1 MTTHDDDRDH
11 DVWLRCFTAAL
22 AGPTTTGPHG
32 HRPNDIAEV
41 CGQIADAALDEERKR
56 RRGAQ
61 RPGTS

>member
-1 MTTHDDDRDH
+1 MTMMHDDDRDH

-22 AGPTTTGPHG
+22 AGSTTAGQHG
-32 HRPNDIAEV
+32 NKAKDVAEM

-61 RPGTS
+61 PRRG